1 MFGKSLVFYVVAGTI
16 IAVVAFAL
24 GAGTV
29 VAMLASLVGPPVLLL
44 ALRLIR

>member
-1 MFGKSLVFYVVAGTI
+1 MFGKNLVFYVVASTI

-24 GAGTV
+24 GGGTV
-29 VAMLASLVGPPVLLL
+29 VAILASLVGPPVLLL